1 MQTIDQLA
9 INTLRI
15 LSIEAIE
22 KANSGHPGLPLGA
35 APVGYMLWAKH
46 LKHNPKKPE
55 WIDRDRFVL
64 SAGHGSMLLYS
75 LLHVFGYGVTT
86 EDLKNFRQFKSK
98 TPGHPEFGLTQG
110 VEATTGPLGQGI
122 ANAVG
127 MAIAERFLAAKLN
140 KDDISIIDHYT
151 YALHGDGCLM
161 EGISYEAA
169 SLAGSLGLSK
179 LILLYDSNNI
189 TIEGS
194 TSTNFTEDVAKR
206 FEAMNWHV
214 LFVEDANNLEK
225 LDKAIVEAK
234 HQSTKPSIL
243 ILKSKIGYGS
253 PRAGS
258 EKAHGEPLGEK
269 NIEATKQF
277 LHWDYTENFFV
288 PNEVK
293 SHIQSLQDHF
303 SSNYDQWH
311 SNWSTYQ
318 EKYPQLALELET
330 WFNGKVDL
338 SYEDVEKYLSK
349 EDKNIATRVLGGEI
363 LNQFTQ
369 IIPNIIG
376 GSADLNPS
384 TKTYMTGKGDFQ
396 DSHSGQNLHYGVRE
410 HAMAG
415 ISNGIAYHG
424 GLKTFASTFFVFS
437 DYMKPSIRLSA
448 ISNLP
453 VVYIFTHDSVGV
465 GEDGPTHQPIEHLAA
480 LRSMPGIVTF
490 RPADKKETLAAYLHG
505 FTSPDMPTAIM
516 LTRQNLPPLSTTS
529 KDALK
534 GAYIVLGDSKTLPD
548 LVLISSG
555 SELHAT
561 LEAGKIIESKGYLVR
576 VVSMPS
582 PELFEMQNPEYKK
595 LILPDQVRKRVSV
608 EAGSSFG
615 WHKYVGLDGI
625 TLSIDHYGESAPAG
639 CLFPHFGFT
648 TENIVEIGLDLL
660 KK

>member
-505 FTSPDMPTAIM
+505 FTSSDMPTAIM